1 MSTPFRRLF
10 SPVLSIMSGRDR
22 SAVGLPALRRAV
34 LGAALAGFSLAA
46 SGCGYQF
53 QGSTS
58 ILPPDVK
65 KIAIARVEN
74 DTTYSTV
81 GFRLEE
87 ELRSQFERY
96 GVVEV
101 VDEPR
106 TADAVLYAKVTNVDT
121 RVRNVTS
128 NTDVAIDEELFMTV
142 SADLR
147 RKNGQTLYKD
157 PNILTTE
164 SFASVADTVVT
175 SSSSFAQG
183 SINADTLGS
192 LGQREISRG
201 QEDQSLDALI
211 EETAR
216 KIYLNAVAAGF

>member
-1 MSTPFRRLF
+1 MSTPFRRIFILNT
-10 SPVLSIMSGRDR
+10 VLCLSLS
-22 SAVGLPALRRAV
+22 V
-34 LGAALAGFSLAA
+34 LG
-46 SGCGYQF
+46 GCGYQF

-74 DTTYSTV
+74 DTTYSSV
-81 GFRLEE
+81 GYKLEE

-101 VDEPR
+101 VDETR
-106 TADAVLYAKVTNVDT
+106 LADAVLYAKITNVDT

-128 NTDVAIDEELFMTV
+128 ETDVAIDQELFMTV
-142 SADLR
+142 AAELR
-147 RKNGQTLYKD
+147 RKNGQTLYRD
-157 PNILTTE
+157 SNILTTE

-183 SINADTLGS
+183 NINADTLGS
-192 LGQREISRG
+192 LGQREVSRG
-201 QEDQSLDALI
+201 QEEQTLDTLV

-216 KIYLNAVAAGF
+216 KVYLNAVAAGF

>member
-1 MSTPFRRLF
+1 MSTPFRLLF
-10 SPVLSIMSGRDR
+10 SSPATTVALFVLS
-22 SAVGLPALRRAV
+22 AVV
-34 LGAALAGFSLAA
+34 
-46 SGCGYQF
+46 SGCGFQF

-74 DTTYSTV
+74 DTTYSTA
-81 GFRLEE
+81 GFRLQE

-106 TADAVLYAKVTNVDT
+106 FADATLYAKITNTDSRT
-121 RVRNVTS
+121 RNVTS
-128 NTDVAIDEELFMTV
+128 QTDVAIDEELFMTV

-147 RKNGQTLYKD
+147 RKNGQTLYRD
-157 PNILTTE
+157 GNILTTE

-183 SINADTLGS
+183 NINADTLNS

-201 QEDQSLDALI
+201 QEDQSI
-211 EETAR
+211 EDMIAETAR
-216 KIYLNAVAAGF
+216 KVYLNAVAAGF

>member
-1 MSTPFRRLF
+1 MSTPFRA
-10 SPVLSIMSGRDR
+10 II
-22 SAVGLPALRRAV
+22 AA
-34 LGAALAGFSLAA
+34 AALAAGSLT
-46 SGCGYQF
+46 GCGYQF

-81 GFRLEE
+81 GYRLEE

-101 VDEPR
+101 VDEAR

-128 NTDVAIDEELFMTV
+128 ETDVAIDEELFMTV

-147 RKNGQTLYKD
+147 RKNGQTLYRD
-157 PNILTTE
+157 SNILTTE
-164 SFASVADTVVT
+164 SFGAVADTVVT

-183 SINADTLGS
+183 NISAQTLGN
-192 LGQREISRG
+192 LGQREVSRG
-201 QEDQSLDALI
+201 QQDQTLDSLV

>member
-1 MSTPFRRLF
+1 MSTPFRRIFILNAVV
-10 SPVLSIMSGRDR
+10 SLSLSVL
-22 SAVGLPALRRAV
+22 
-34 LGAALAGFSLAA
+34 

-74 DTTYSTV
+74 DTTYSSV
-81 GFRLEE
+81 GYKLEE

-101 VDEPR
+101 VDETR
-106 TADAVLYAKVTNVDT
+106 SADAVLYAKITNVDT

-128 NTDVAIDEELFMTV
+128 ETDVAIDQELFMTV
-142 SADLR
+142 AAELR
-147 RKNGQTLYKD
+147 RKNGQTLYRD
-157 PNILTTE
+157 SNILTTE

-183 SINADTLGS
+183 NINADTLGS
-192 LGQREISRG
+192 LGQREVSRG
-201 QEDQSLDALI
+201 QEEQTLDTLV

-216 KIYLNAVAAGF
+216 KVYLNAVAAGF